1 MRTLLPLLLA
11 FVLALVPASL
21 FAQDTE
27 DPVVFCGDLTEEQC
41 TLLTDTAANMEDMTS
56 GSYESTLDFL
66 LTGIPE
72 APFGEIA
79 VNWNQLGAY
88 VSDPDFQAKLD
99 AMSDE
104 EMMAMSGDPEAAIAF
119 AMEVFD
125 NIDTE
130 QQTNI
135 MLGEETAELL
145 SANIGYPLPTD
156 ISIRFTIVDGVGYIN
171 LDDLAVVVPEM
182 GGMTGWIGTELRPVL
197 EYVLENA
204 DLEASSS
211 DDMAQIGAMAAV
223 ASPEAQLEIFG
234 DYLNIAQT
242 SEDPA
247 VFETTFD
254 MGAFVTS
261 PAFIEMVVAQIEAT
275 EGAPISAG
283 DIAQAQAMLPMVA
296 PMLFGGLDVS
306 SVQTIDP
313 ESMYTLD
320 YATTFEWDL
329 SSLISMAAMTGAMPP
344 APAGT
349 QTFVGFNT
357 NTIYGDHNAIEAIE
371 VPENAM
377 FVPGETVVQMLEQSA
392 Q

>member
-1 MRTLLPLLLA
+1 M
-11 FVLALVPASL
+11 
-21 FAQDTE
+21 E
-27 DPVVFCGDLTEEQC
+27 DPVVFCGDLAEEQC
-41 TLLTDTAANMEDMTS
+41 MLLTDTAANMEDMTS
-56 GSYESTLDFL
+56 GAYESTLDFL

-72 APFGEIA
+72 APFDEIA

-119 AMEVFD
+119 AMDVFD
-125 NIDTE
+125 NIDTA

-156 ISIRFTIVDGVGYIN
+156 ISIRFTIVDGNGYIN
-171 LDDLAVVVPEM
+171 LDDLAAIVPEM

-204 DLEASSS
+204 DLEASGS

-234 DYLNIAQT
+234 DYLDIAQT

-247 VFETTFD
+247 VFVTTFD

-261 PAFIEMVVAQIEAT
+261 PAFIEMVVSQIEAT

-313 ESMYTLD
+313 ASMYTLD

-349 QTFVGFNT
+349 QTFVGFST
-357 NTIYGDHNAIEAIE
+357 NTIYGEHNAIEAIE
-371 VPENAM
+371 APENAM
-377 FVPGETVVQMLEQSA
+377 FVPGETVVQMLDQSA

>member
-11 FVLALVPASL
+11 LVFALVPATL
-21 FAQDTE
+21 FAQDME

-41 TLLTDTAANMEDMTS
+41 MLLTDTAANMEGMTS
-56 GSYESTLDFL
+56 GAYESTLDFL
-66 LTGIPE
+66 LIGIPE
-72 APFGEIA
+72 APFNEIA

-119 AMEVFD
+119 AMDVFD
-125 NIDTE
+125 NIDTA

-156 ISIRFTIVDGVGYIN
+156 ISIRFAIVDGVGYIN
-171 LDDLAVVVPEM
+171 LDDLAAIVPEM

-204 DLEASSS
+204 DLEASGS

-234 DYLNIAQT
+234 DYLDIAQT

-247 VFETTFD
+247 VFVTTFD

-261 PAFIEMVVAQIEAT
+261 PAFIEMVVSQIEAT

-313 ESMYTLD
+313 ASMYTLD

-344 APAGT
+344 APAGA

-357 NTIYGDHNAIEAIE
+357 NTVYGDHNAIEAIE
-371 VPENAM
+371 LPENAM
-377 FVPGETVVQMLEQSA
+377 FVPGETVVQMLEQSV